1 MRNRFFSS
9 DRTLTKTFALRV
21 LHGPLNVGNQP
32 WGLSRAE
39 RELGIQSELVMRS
52 TPVFG
57 YSADRVLGRAG
68 MPSLREKARLATF
81 GLVSPFNYDVLHYYF
96 GQSFLYRNGSSL
108 GFAGRLIP
116 GDGFEDLRIAKRLG
130 RKVFM
135 TLQGC
140 DARLA
145 GKNNQRNEWTAC
157 APGMCASY
165 ETCRESVDIHREWLI
180 SEILPLCD
188 RVFYLNPD
196 LGYAVPHGTFLPYT
210 SVDVERVHMMAS
222 TPARR
227 LRIVHAPSVRS
238 VKGTSL
244 ILSAV
249 EKLKADYDFEF
260 VLVENM
266 SHPEA
271 IRLYQSADLAIDQVL
286 LGWYGGFAVEIMAMG
301 KPVACYMRDEDLRF
315 LPAAMVRDLPILRV
329 HPGRLAE
336 DLAAILSMSA
346 DARAEISARSRSF
359 VERWHNPRK
368 IAKAMV
374 EIYRDPA
381 SPFLLD

>member
-1 MRNRFFSS
+1 
-9 DRTLTKTFALRV
+9 LTETPALRV

-39 RELGIQSELVMRS
+39 RDLGIKSELVIRS

-57 YSADRVLGRAG
+57 YYADRVLGRSG
-68 MPSLREKARLATF
+68 MPSLREKARLAAF
-81 GLVSPFNYDVLHYYF
+81 GLLSPFNYDVLHYYF
-96 GQSFLYRNGSSL
+96 GQSFLYRNVSSI
-108 GFAGRLIP
+108 GPVGRLIP

-130 RKVFM
+130 RKIFM

-157 APGMCASY
+157 APGRCTSY
-165 ETCRESVDIHREWLI
+165 ELCLESVDIQREWLI

-188 RVFYLNPD
+188 RVFYLNPE
-196 LGYAVPHGTFLPYT
+196 LGYAVPDGTFLPYT
-210 SVDVERVHMMAS
+210 SVDVERIEIV
-222 TPARR
+222 TPAAGRR
-227 LRIVHAPSVRS
+227 FRIVHAPSVRS
-238 VKGTSL
+238 MKGTSL

-249 EKLKADYDFEF
+249 EKLKARYDFEL

-266 SHPEA
+266 SHQDA
-271 IRLYQSADLAIDQVL
+271 MKMYQSADLAIDQVL

-301 KPVACYMRDEDLRF
+301 KAVACYIQEEDLRF
-315 LPAAMVRDLPILRV
+315 LPPAMARDLPIIRV
-329 HPGRLAE
+329 HPGRLTE
-336 DLAAILSMSA
+336 DLEAILMMSA
-346 DARAEISARSRSF
+346 DARAEINARSRAF

-368 IAKAMV
+368 IAKSMV
-374 EIYRDPA
+374 DIYRDPA
-381 SPFLLD
+381 CPFVLS

>member
-1 MRNRFFSS
+1 M
-9 DRTLTKTFALRV
+9 LTKTPALRV

-39 RELGIQSELVMRS
+39 REFGIKSDVVIRS

-57 YSADRVLGRAG
+57 YPADRVLGRSG
-68 MPSLREKARLATF
+68 MPSLREKARLAAF
-81 GLVSPFNYDVLHYYF
+81 GLLSPFKYDVLHYYF
-96 GQSFLYRNGSSL
+96 GQSFLYRNASSL
-108 GFAGRLIP
+108 GLAGRLLP

-130 RKVFM
+130 RRIFM

-157 APGMCASY
+157 APGRCTSY
-165 ETCRESVDIHREWLI
+165 ERCLESVDIQREWLI

-188 RVFYLNPD
+188 RVFYLVPE
-196 LGYAVPHGTFLPYT
+196 LGYAVPDGIFLPYT
-210 SVDVERVHMMAS
+210 SVDVERIERVPSA
-222 TPARR
+222 AGRR

-249 EKLKADYDFEF
+249 EKLKRNYDFEF
-260 VLVENM
+260 MLIENM
-266 SHPEA
+266 SHQDA
-271 IRLYQSADLAIDQVL
+271 LKMYRSADLAIDQVL

-301 KPVACYMRDEDLRF
+301 KAVACYIQEEDLRF
-315 LPAAMVRDLPILRV
+315 LPPDMARDLPIIRV
-329 HPGRLAE
+329 HPQRLTE
-336 DLAAILSMSA
+336 DLEAILMMSA
-346 DARAEISARSRSF
+346 DARAEINARSRAF

-368 IAKAMV
+368 IAKAMLD
-374 EIYRDPA
+374 IYRDPA
-381 SPFLLD
+381 RPFVLS